1 MTRPNLRSKR
11 KSDDAKGNDETD
23 IQSASNKRKVSSP
36 ASEKNLT
43 KTNMAKSN
51 TRSSS
56 RTSTQEQQVM
66 SPSAASAGDTWS
78 VDIPSSTLSA
88 STKDG
93 EKTESTGLPN
103 PTLSADNLIGKK
115 PDSVKIP
122 SSTLPSK
129 NNDVENPESV
139 EIQSSMLPSQN
150 NDVENPESVE
160 ITSSPLSTKN
170 KNGEKPESVEIPSST
185 LPTKENDGETP
196 KSVEVP
202 SSPLSTKNKNGEK
215 LKSVEIP
222 SSTLPT
228 KENDGEIPGS
238 LDIPSSPL
246 LTKNK
251 IREIPESEKIT
262 NSTLSIK
269 NKNVEKPES
278 EKITNSTLLTEDKV
292 GKKTESVEIPQH
304 SNPIACGSNN
314 EDTEREEE
322 FSSNKNLNAE
332 DDDSSG
338 SNDVDADDESYNP
351 NVSNDEAAED
361 DTDDHMLLD
370 EDGEVDTLDSED
382 KSVLSLARQQKQN
395 NNDDDISDTSDSNES
410 LMAYRPDRHIDDVN
424 EQFQRI
430 VSGDV
435 KKKITS
441 LTEICS
447 ELLVG
452 LDFIIML
459 TMIQQSDSCLLCQ
472 PMVNTRRLGI
482 KQIDDERFINA
493 MIGESGDI
501 AEDMHAILY
510 EVTDEESNETVPIY
524 PTYVTDENSIDL
536 GPLKGKYAKYP
547 TRESLLQMAKE
558 LGLTDID
565 TTALDLVG
573 EIFTHLSRGRSSDII
588 HKSLFTQQINYCNKE
603 KETKCSPIHITKNFI
618 TLQHNLQSK
627 HNIRIALLNGLH
639 RSGLAL
645 HILGNY
651 RIKNAKPLRSQKSL
665 YQFTENSMINTMI
678 GFHIFQAERQTYTQ
692 SFLKMCRTYSETV
705 TKRKYDHVELTVR
718 SQLYDLLTNKT
729 KPNLLDKY
737 KIPKSI
743 ITAGEVSL
751 RCYFDGKI
759 TTSVF

>member
-170 KNGEKPESVEIPSST
+170 KNGEK
-185 LPTKENDGETP
+185 
-196 KSVEVP
+196 
-202 SSPLSTKNKNGEK
+202 

-351 NVSNDEAAED
+351 NVSNDEAGED

-459 TMIQQSDSCLLCQ
+459 TMIEQSDSCLLCQ

-482 KQIDDERFINA
+482 KQIEDERFINA

>member
-1 MTRPNLRSKR
+1 
-11 KSDDAKGNDETD
+11 
-23 IQSASNKRKVSSP
+23 
-36 ASEKNLT
+36 
-43 KTNMAKSN
+43 
-51 TRSSS
+51 
-56 RTSTQEQQVM
+56 
-66 SPSAASAGDTWS
+66 
-78 VDIPSSTLSA
+78 
-88 STKDG
+88 
-93 EKTESTGLPN
+93 
-103 PTLSADNLIGKK
+103 
-115 PDSVKIP
+115 
-122 SSTLPSK
+122 
-129 NNDVENPESV
+129 
-139 EIQSSMLPSQN
+139 
-150 NDVENPESVE
+150 
-160 ITSSPLSTKN
+160 
-170 KNGEKPESVEIPSST
+170 
-185 LPTKENDGETP
+185 
-196 KSVEVP
+196 
-202 SSPLSTKNKNGEK
+202 
-215 LKSVEIP
+215 
-222 SSTLPT
+222 
-228 KENDGEIPGS
+228 
-238 LDIPSSPL
+238 
-246 LTKNK
+246 
-251 IREIPESEKIT
+251 
-262 NSTLSIK
+262 
-269 NKNVEKPES
+269 
-278 EKITNSTLLTEDKV
+278 
-292 GKKTESVEIPQH
+292 
-304 SNPIACGSNN
+304 
-314 EDTEREEE
+314 
-322 FSSNKNLNAE
+322 
-332 DDDSSG
+332 
-338 SNDVDADDESYNP
+338 
-351 NVSNDEAAED
+351 
-361 DTDDHMLLD
+361 
-370 EDGEVDTLDSED
+370 
-382 KSVLSLARQQKQN
+382 
-395 NNDDDISDTSDSNES
+395 
-410 LMAYRPDRHIDDVN
+410 MAYRPDRHIDDVN

-441 LTEICS
+441 LTEVCS

-459 TMIQQSDSCLLCQ
+459 TMIEQSDSCLLCQ

-729 KPNLLDKY
+729 KPNLLDKC

>member
-1 MTRPNLRSKR
+1 M
-11 KSDDAKGNDETD
+11 
-23 IQSASNKRKVSSP
+23 
-36 ASEKNLT
+36 
-43 KTNMAKSN
+43 
-51 TRSSS
+51 
-56 RTSTQEQQVM
+56 
-66 SPSAASAGDTWS
+66 
-78 VDIPSSTLSA
+78 
-88 STKDG
+88 
-93 EKTESTGLPN
+93 
-103 PTLSADNLIGKK
+103 
-115 PDSVKIP
+115 
-122 SSTLPSK
+122 
-129 NNDVENPESV
+129 
-139 EIQSSMLPSQN
+139 
-150 NDVENPESVE
+150 
-160 ITSSPLSTKN
+160 
-170 KNGEKPESVEIPSST
+170 
-185 LPTKENDGETP
+185 
-196 KSVEVP
+196 
-202 SSPLSTKNKNGEK
+202 
-215 LKSVEIP
+215 
-222 SSTLPT
+222 
-228 KENDGEIPGS
+228 
-238 LDIPSSPL
+238 
-246 LTKNK
+246 
-251 IREIPESEKIT
+251 
-262 NSTLSIK
+262 
-269 NKNVEKPES
+269 
-278 EKITNSTLLTEDKV
+278 
-292 GKKTESVEIPQH
+292 
-304 SNPIACGSNN
+304 
-314 EDTEREEE
+314 
-322 FSSNKNLNAE
+322 
-332 DDDSSG
+332 
-338 SNDVDADDESYNP
+338 DADDESYNP
-351 NVSNDEAAED
+351 NVSNDEAGED

-370 EDGEVDTLDSED
+370 EDGEVNTLDSED

-459 TMIQQSDSCLLCQ
+459 TMIEQSDSCLLCQ

-482 KQIDDERFINA
+482 KQIEDERFINA

-565 TTALDLVG
+565 TTALDIVG
-573 EIFTHLSRGRSSDII
+573 EIFTQLSKGRSSDIL
-588 HKSLFTQQINYCNKE
+588 HNFLFTQQINYCNKE

-729 KPNLLDKY
+729 KRDLLDKY
-737 KIPKSI
+737 KIPISI

-751 RCYFDGKI
+751 RCFFDGKI

>member
-103 PTLSADNLIGKK
+103 PTLSADNLIEKK
-115 PDSVKIP
+115 TDSVKIP

-351 NVSNDEAAED
+351 NVSNDEAGED

-424 EQFQRI
+424 EQFQGI
-430 VSGDV
+430 VSGNV

-441 LTEICS
+441 LTEVCS

-459 TMIQQSDSCLLCQ
+459 TMIEQSDSCLLCQ

-482 KQIDDERFINA
+482 KQIEDERFINA

>member
-351 NVSNDEAAED
+351 NVSNDEAGED

-459 TMIQQSDSCLLCQ
+459 TMIEQSDSCLLCQ

-482 KQIDDERFINA
+482 KQIEDERFINA

-588 HKSLFTQQINYCNKE
+588 HKSLFTQQINYRNKE
-603 KETKCSPIHITKNFI
+603 KETKCSPIHITKKFI

>member
-196 KSVEVP
+196 KSVEIP

-351 NVSNDEAAED
+351 NVSNDEAGED

-370 EDGEVDTLDSED
+370 EDGEVNTLDSED

-459 TMIQQSDSCLLCQ
+459 TMIEQSDSCLLCQ

>member
-51 TRSSS
+51 MRSSS

-103 PTLSADNLIGKK
+103 PTLSADKLIGKK

-170 KNGEKPESVEIPSST
+170 KNGEK
-185 LPTKENDGETP
+185 
-196 KSVEVP
+196 
-202 SSPLSTKNKNGEK
+202 

-251 IREIPESEKIT
+251 IREIPESEKKT

-351 NVSNDEAAED
+351 NVSNDEAGED

-441 LTEICS
+441 LTEVCS

-459 TMIQQSDSCLLCQ
+459 TMIEQSDSCLLCQ

-482 KQIDDERFINA
+482 KQIEDERFINA

-665 YQFTENSMINTMI
+665 YQFNENSMINTMI

-751 RCYFDGKI
+751 RCFFDGKI

>member
-196 KSVEVP
+196 KSVEIP

-351 NVSNDEAAED
+351 NVSNDEAGED

-459 TMIQQSDSCLLCQ
+459 TMIEQSDSCLLCQ

-482 KQIDDERFINA
+482 KQIEDERFINA

>member
-51 TRSSS
+51 MRSSS

-103 PTLSADNLIGKK
+103 PTLSADKLIGKK

-196 KSVEVP
+196 TSVGIP

-251 IREIPESEKIT
+251 IREIPESEKKT

-304 SNPIACGSNN
+304 SNPTACGSNN

-351 NVSNDEAAED
+351 NVSNDEAGED

-370 EDGEVDTLDSED
+370 ENGEVDTLDSED

-441 LTEICS
+441 LTEVCS

-459 TMIQQSDSCLLCQ
+459 TMIEQSDSCLLCQ

-482 KQIDDERFINA
+482 KQIEDERFINA

-536 GPLKGKYAKYP
+536 RPLKGKYAKYP

-588 HKSLFTQQINYCNKE
+588 HKSLFTQQINYGNKE
-603 KETKCSPIHITKNFI
+603 METKCSPIHITKNFI

-665 YQFTENSMINTMI
+665 YQFNENSMINTMI

-729 KPNLLDKY
+729 KRDLLDKY

-751 RCYFDGKI
+751 RCFFDGKI

>member
-170 KNGEKPESVEIPSST
+170 KNGEK
-185 LPTKENDGETP
+185 
-196 KSVEVP
+196 
-202 SSPLSTKNKNGEK
+202 

-351 NVSNDEAAED
+351 NASNDEATGD

-370 EDGEVDTLDSED
+370 EDGEVNTLDSED

-441 LTEICS
+441 LTEVCS

-459 TMIQQSDSCLLCQ
+459 TMIEQSDSCLLCQ

-482 KQIDDERFINA
+482 KQIEDERFINA

-737 KIPKSI
+737 KIPISI

>member
-370 EDGEVDTLDSED
+370 EDGEVNTLDSED

-459 TMIQQSDSCLLCQ
+459 TMIEQSDSCLLCQ

-482 KQIDDERFINA
+482 KQIEDERFINA

-588 HKSLFTQQINYCNKE
+588 HKSLFTQQINYRDKE